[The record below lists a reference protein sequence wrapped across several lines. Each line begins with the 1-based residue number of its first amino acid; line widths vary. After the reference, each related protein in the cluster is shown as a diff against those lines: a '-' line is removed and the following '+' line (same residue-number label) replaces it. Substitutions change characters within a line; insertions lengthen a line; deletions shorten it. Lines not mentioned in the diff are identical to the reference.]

1 MAKKRRVGSNPL
13 KEEHLSFI
21 QDTRD
26 KNQPS
31 KQSNQGI
38 QDINLT
44 KRKRREITKSSQ
56 EGCAIGWTRAT
67 FIVDEEKLQHLKQ
80 AAYWERKQL
89 KDIVDEC
96 LNSYLQGK
104 TYKPIPDEKTGG
116 K

>member
-1 MAKKRRVGSNPL
+1 MAKKQRIGSNPL
-13 KEEHLSFI
+13 KEEPLSFI

-31 KQSNQGI
+31 KQGL

-44 KRKRREITKSSQ
+44 KRKRRDITKSSQ

-67 FIVDEEKLQHLKQ
+67 FIVDENKLLKLKR
-80 AAYWERKQL
+80 AAYWNRKQL
-89 KDIVDEC
+89 KDIIDEC

-116 K
+116 E